1 MVCAEP
7 NRLDIMAPQ
16 PDAHAGLHAEAVSR
30 LRASLVEMQRRNEE
44 LESFVRALAHDSGS
58 LTRGI
63 ALRTELL
70 SERLSGAEPEIITL
84 VDSIADRAA
93 RLARMSE
100 GLMRMAR
107 IGECE
112 LECHEIDLSG
122 LTKEVGDELQRNTPS
137 RQVGIT
143 VQSGLTCWG
152 DPVLVRL
159 VIENLLSN
167 AWKYTANTATGMI
180 EFGCRSK
187 ETEAV
192 FYIADN
198 GIGFSS
204 DNTNALFSPFVRLSS
219 AQGFAGTGLG
229 LAIVK
234 QIIERHGGWI
244 RAEGACGQGAAFVF
258 CLGTPSRHAGSG
270 LHGTA

>member
-1 MVCAEP
+1 MVHAEQT
-7 NRLDIMAPQ
+7 RLDTVPSS
-16 PDAHAGLHAEAVSR
+16 PDAHANLHEEAVSR
-30 LRASLVEMQRRNEE
+30 LTERLLDMQRRNEE

-70 SERLSGAEPEIITL
+70 SERLSDAEPEVGAL
-84 VDSIADRAA
+84 VVSIADRAL

-112 LECHEIDLSG
+112 LECHEIDLSAMAQ
-122 LTKEVGDELQRNTPS
+122 EVGDDLQRSTPS
-137 RQVGIT
+137 RQARINVRPG
-143 VQSGLTCWG
+143 VKCWG

-159 VIENLLSN
+159 VIDNLLSN
-167 AWKYTANTATGMI
+167 AWKYTANTATAVI
-180 EFGCRSK
+180 EFGCRSR
-187 ETEAV
+187 EAEAV
-192 FYIADN
+192 YYLSDN

-204 DNTNALFSPFVRLSS
+204 DETNALFAPFVRLGS

-234 QIIERHGGWI
+234 QILQRHGGWI
-244 RAEGACGQGAAFVF
+244 RAEGIRGQGAAFVF
-258 CLGTPSRHAGSG
+258 SLGPPPRHAGSELSG
-270 LHGTA
+270 AA

>member
-1 MVCAEP
+1 MVCAEL
-7 NRLDIMAPQ
+7 NRLDTMAPQ
-16 PDAHAGLHAEAVSR
+16 PEAHANSHATNVSR
-30 LRASLVEMQRRNEE
+30 LTERLLEMQHRNEE

-63 ALRTELL
+63 GLRTELL
-70 SERLSGAEPEIITL
+70 SERLSGAAPEIITL
-84 VDSIADRAA
+84 VDSIAERAA

-107 IGECE
+107 IGTCE
-112 LECHEIDLSG
+112 LECREIDLSA
-122 LTKEVGDELQRNTPS
+122 LATEVGDDLQHSTPS
-137 RQVGIT
+137 REVKIN
-143 VQSGLTCWG
+143 VRPGLKCWG

-159 VIENLLSN
+159 IIDNLLSN
-167 AWKYTANTATGMI
+167 AWKYTANATTATI

-187 ETEAV
+187 EAEGV
-192 FYIADN
+192 YYIADN

-204 DNTNALFSPFVRLSS
+204 DNANALFAPFVRLSS

-258 CLGTPSRHAGSG
+258 SLGTPPLHAGSG
-270 LHGTA
+270 LSGTA

>member
-1 MVCAEP
+1 MVHAEP
-7 NRLDIMAPQ
+7 NRLDVALAP
-16 PDAHAGLHAEAVSR
+16 PDAPGSLHALAVRR
-30 LRASLVEMQRRNEE
+30 LTERLLHMQRRNEE

-70 SERLSGAEPEIITL
+70 SERLSDAEPEVGAL
-84 VDSIADRAA
+84 VASIADRAA

-112 LECHEIDLSG
+112 LECREIDLSAMAQ
-122 LTKEVGDELQRNTPS
+122 EVSDDLQRNTPS
-137 RQVGIT
+137 RQARIQVRA
-143 VQSGLTCWG
+143 GLKSWG

-159 VIENLLSN
+159 VIDNLLSN
-167 AWKYTANTATGMI
+167 AWKYTANTATAVI
-180 EFGCRSK
+180 EFGCRSR
-187 ETEAV
+187 EGEAV
-192 FYIADN
+192 FYISDN
-198 GIGFSS
+198 GIGFSA
-204 DNTNALFSPFVRLSS
+204 DETNALFAPFVRLGS

-234 QIIERHGGWI
+234 QILERHGGWI
-244 RAEGACGQGAAFVF
+244 RAEGVYGQGAAFVF
-258 CLGTPSRHAGSG
+258 SLGPPPRHAGSG
-270 LHGTA
+270 LSGAS